1 MPFKKL
7 QLLTAACSFFAMEG
21 FAQLYNNGATIKIQP
36 GALVFV
42 QGDVQ
47 NNAGSTLTNDGKLE
61 VQGNFTNA
69 ATYNTTTADDS
80 LTLSGGNNV
89 TLNGGAASISYL
101 TINKTANTNNVT
113 LAGNTTVGVKL
124 DYLSGN
130 LTTDPINTSFVL
142 SSPVTAVYNFTAGRE
157 ITGRVQRTGWTN
169 GVARVFNQPN
179 MQVTTNGGTNPTD
192 FTVNMIPQAG
202 GGDPTLAEREVKRK
216 FVFTQTGG
224 TGFTTDMR
232 FAYQDGELNTNTEPG
247 LVPWF
252 LNAGTEWNGKL
263 TPITRDGVNN
273 YVSYTGITTTELANE
288 WKLADAKYTMN
299 ATLALRGPW
308 NGTAMNTSL
317 NSGGIIQLTQPY
329 NTTPFNYTGTESVG
343 AIPNANVVDW
353 VLVELRKPSTGL
365 PQDAASATIVGRK
378 AGFLLNNGTVVDLD
392 GVTPIAFDITKQGS
406 AFMVVR
412 HRNHLGVMSNSLP
425 SNASGTFTNDYTV
438 LANSY
443 KPAGAPSDPVILL
456 AGASGKYGMWG
467 GDANKNGAVNI
478 TDVNAVKFAISN
490 SLSGYQL
497 TDTNMNTGINASDYN
512 LSKATISLSGTTG
525 APGRTPLVTTNIPDP
540 IID

>member
-89 TLNGGAASISYL
+89 TLNGGASSISYL
-101 TINKTANTNNVT
+101 TINKTLNTNNVT

-124 DYLSGN
+124 DYLVGN
-130 LTTDPINTSFVL
+130 LTTDPLNTAYVV
-142 SSPVTAVYNFTAGRE
+142 SSPVAAVYNFAAGRE

-179 MQVTTNGGTNPTD
+179 MQVTTTGGTNPTD
-192 FTVNMIPQAG
+192 FTVNMIPN
-202 GGDPTLAEREVKRK
+202 GDPTLTEREVNRK
-216 FVFTQTGG
+216 FLFTQTGG

-232 FAYQDGELNTNTEPG
+232 FAYQDAELNTNTEPG

-273 YVSYTGITTTELANE
+273 FVSYTGITTTELANE

-299 ATLALRGPW
+299 ATAFLRGPW
-308 NGTAMNTSL
+308 NNVSAMNTTL
-317 NSGGIIQLTQPY
+317 NSSGVLGTQLTQPY
-329 NTTPFNYTGTESVG
+329 NTTPFNYAGTENVG
-343 AIPNANVVDW
+343 SIPNANVVDW
-353 VLVELRKPSTGL
+353 VLVELRKPVSGL
-365 PQDAASATIVGRK
+365 PTDANSSTIIGRK
-378 AGFLLNNGTVVDLD
+378 AGFLMNDGSVKDLD
-392 GVTPIAFDITKQGS
+392 GTTNLSFDIAKQGAS
-406 AFMVVR
+406 FMVIR
-412 HRNHLGVMSNSLP
+412 HRNHLDVMSNSIP
-425 SNASGTFTNDYTV
+425 SNTTGTFDNNFSDLTKAYNPT
-438 LANSY
+438 
-443 KPAGAPSDPVILL
+443 PSQPPLTPLIGGSLF
-456 AGASGKYGMWG
+456 GMWG
-467 GDANKNGAVNI
+467 GDANKSRTINSGDVTVIKNAIAVGV
-478 TDVNAVKFAISN
+478 T
-490 SLSGYQL
+490 GYQL
-497 TDTNMNTGINASDYN
+497 TDVN
-512 LSKATISLSGTTG
+512 LSGSINSGDVTLTKNTVAVGGSGTTP
-525 APGRTPLVTTNIPDP
+525 ARVIIVTSNVPDP
-540 IID
+540 VNE